1 MNNTSRGTF
10 RVAPAIHFGY
20 EVSEQTG
27 ELTRS
32 LGVSRVLL
40 VTDPGIRAAGILA
53 RIETALD
60 GAGIT
65 WETYDQVSPN
75 PRDYECLAASELARE
90 SGAEAILAVGG
101 GSPIDLA
108 KAAAGL
114 ATNAGTVLDWVA
126 PRAFA
131 TTPLPL
137 IAVPTTAGTGSEVT
151 RSSVVNDTSR
161 QIKVSLRDWNIA
173 PKIAIVDP
181 RLTLGLPPLLTASTG
196 MDALTHAI
204 EAYTCNRATPFSDGM
219 ALQAMRLIGPNLP
232 IAVAD
237 GANRAAREQM
247 MLGSTIAGMAFSNA
261 DVAAV
266 HCIAEALGGRYD
278 TPHGIA
284 NSTFLPWI
292 FAHDAPADPKRHAD
306 VAVALGVAT
315 EDDEPDYAAEQASRY
330 LVDLGRTIGIPRFR
344 ELPGIQEDDF
354 PWIASASVANLSNA
368 SNARVMDEAGYLSLL
383 ETAWNA

>member
-1 MNNTSRGTF
+1 MSGTF
-10 RVAPAIHFGY
+10 RVAPAIQFGY
-20 EVSEQTG
+20 DVSAQTG
-27 ELTRS
+27 ELIRA

-40 VTDPGIRAAGILA
+40 VTDPGIRAAGICGQTEVTLA
-53 RIETALD
+53 AS
-60 GAGIT
+60 GIT
-65 WETYDQVSPN
+65 FEIYDQVSPN
-75 PRDYECLAASELARE
+75 PRDYECLAAAELARDT
-90 SGAEAILAVGG
+90 GAEAIVAVGG

-126 PRAFA
+126 PRAFVEP
-131 TTPLPL
+131 PLPL
-137 IAVPTTAGTGSEVT
+137 IAVPTTSGTGSEVT
-151 RSSVVNDTSR
+151 RSSVINDTNR
-161 QIKVSLRDWNIA
+161 QIKVSLRDWAIA
-173 PKIAIVDP
+173 PRIAIVDP
-181 RLTLGLPPLLTASTG
+181 ELTLGLPPLLTASTG

-204 EAYTCNRATPFSDGM
+204 EAYTCNRATPISDGL
-219 ALQAMRLIGPNLP
+219 ALHAMRLIGPNLP

-237 GANRAAREQM
+237 GANRVAREQM
-247 MLGSTIAGMAFSNA
+247 MLGSTIAGMAFSNS

-292 FAHDAPADPKRHAD
+292 FAHDASADPQRHAD
-306 VAVALGVAT
+306 VAVALGIAT
-315 EDDEPDYAAEQASRY
+315 EDDEPSYAAEQASRF

-344 ELPGIQEDDF
+344 ELAGIQEDDF

-368 SNARVMDEAGYLSLL
+368 SNARLMDESDYLAVL
-383 ETAWNA
+383 ETAWNV